1 MTGKSDSQRR
11 VEKMKAVMEAE
22 FGLKFDTLEEFMDDV
37 RNLVLQEDEVEIRSD
52 TPENFIQDL
61 DDNGELIYSIGYPEE
76 GGGVMLVRELIEQ
89 LKTFPQDCKVV
100 MLSEKPIGVCFIDYN
115 NEPLVYITEE
125 EEE

>member
-1 MTGKSDSQRR
+1 
-11 VEKMKAVMEAE
+11 
-22 FGLKFDTLEEFMDDV
+22 
-37 RNLVLQEDEVEIRSD
+37 
-52 TPENFIQDL
+52 
-61 DDNGELIYSIGYPEE
+61 
-76 GGGVMLVRELIEQ
+76 MLVRELIEQ

>member
-37 RNLVLQEDEVEIRSD
+37 KNLVLQEDKVEIRSD

-76 GGGVMLVRELIEQ
+76 GDDVL
-89 LKTFPQDCKVV
+89 C
-100 MLSEKPIGVCFIDYN
+100 
-115 NEPLVYITEE
+115 
-125 EEE
+125 